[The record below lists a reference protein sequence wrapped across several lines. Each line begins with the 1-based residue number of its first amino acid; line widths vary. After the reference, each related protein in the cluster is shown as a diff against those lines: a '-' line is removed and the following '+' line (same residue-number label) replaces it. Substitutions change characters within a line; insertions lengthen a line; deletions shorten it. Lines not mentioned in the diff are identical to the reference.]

1 MFTIGTVNITIALL
15 TAICLITIHILLAV
29 MSRGLITIP
38 ILEVVSSPLLQL
50 VLLAASIFLFLIGW
64 FILIWAISLV

>member
-15 TAICLITIHILLAV
+15 TAICLIAVHLLLAV

-38 ILEVVSSPLLQL
+38 MLEVASSPLLRL

-64 FILIWAISLV
+64 FILIWAITLV

>member
-1 MFTIGTVNITIALL
+1 MFITGIVNITIVLF
-15 TAICLITIHILLAV
+15 TVICLITIHILLAV

-38 ILEVVSSPLLQL
+38 ILEAASSPLLRL
-50 VLLAASIFLFLIGW
+50 ALLAASIFLFLIGW

>member
-64 FILIWAISLV
+64 FILIWAITLV

>member
-1 MFTIGTVNITIALL
+1 MFITGTVNITIVLL
-15 TAICLITIHILLAV
+15 TAICLIAIHILLAV

-38 ILEVVSSPLLQL
+38 ILEVVSSPLLRL
-50 VLLAASIFLFLIGW
+50 ALLAASIFLFLIGW

>member
-1 MFTIGTVNITIALL
+1 MFTIGTVNITIVLL
-15 TAICLITIHILLAV
+15 TAICLIAVHLFLAV

-38 ILEVVSSPLLQL
+38 IQVAASSPPLRL

-64 FILIWAISLV
+64 FILIWVIILV

>member
-38 ILEVVSSPLLQL
+38 ILEAASSPLLRLALL
-50 VLLAASIFLFLIGW
+50 VASIFLFLIGW

>member
-15 TAICLITIHILLAV
+15 TAICLIAAHLLLAA
-29 MSRGLITIP
+29 MSHGLITIP
-38 ILEVVSSPLLQL
+38 TLEVASSPLLRL
-50 VLLAASIFLFLIGW
+50 ALLAASIFLFLIGW